1 MHVVPEGQFIPVMP
15 ARRGPCIYYII
26 KQGNLLQIFWVF
38 AISKIL
44 LKKRT
49 KVEEMWIYF
58 LFAITRNCYA
68 NKAAPIKIRI
78 IQLT

>member
-1 MHVVPEGQFIPVMP
+1 MQVDQ
-15 ARRGPCIYYII
+15 
-26 KQGNLLQIFWVF
+26 
-38 AISKIL
+38 
-44 LKKRT
+44 
-49 KVEEMWIYF
+49 MWIYF